1 MFYLHCGNS
10 DWCEL
15 FFPLAFLANVYK
27 YYTHIVL
34 VRFFHHFVVVVFL
47 HFAFRFWNS
56 ILWFIEACTVY
67 RHLCVC
73 LCVFIRIRFFL
84 FVGHSSADIFY
95 GHMPTQQNVAI
106 SIALKC
112 MNSSRKYLRHWIVR
126 WLIHEF
132 INLMQWLCWMHLENW
147 VSSGQKHSSVF
158 FVCFFFNPIKFAWPE
173 KWVLLD
179 KLKSDTRSYT
189 HKSSSFHPI
198 SVK

>member
-1 MFYLHCGNS
+1 MYISQIILPVVLFALWKFGLVRVIFSTSISRECIQILHTQRFITIFFII
-10 DWCEL
+10 WLLL
-15 FFPLAFLANVYK
+15 FFFTFRISLLKFHFMIHRGIVY
-27 YYTHIVL
+27 I
-34 VRFFHHFVVVVFL
+34 R
-47 HFAFRFWNS
+47 R
-56 ILWFIEACTVY
+56 
-67 RHLCVC
+67 LCVC

-95 GHMPTQQNVAI
+95 GHMPTQHNVAI

-158 FVCFFFNPIKFAWPE
+158 FVCFFLIQLNLHDRKNEFC
-173 KWVLLD
+173 
-179 KLKSDTRSYT
+179 
-189 HKSSSFHPI
+189 
-198 SVK
+198 